1 MTPAQFARVK
11 ALFGQLCDLP
21 EHDYLPRLHAA
32 GDDAAIIAEVL
43 KLLRAGS
50 PATDRVA
57 APVLTALRQVAA
69 GQPLHGTVLGAWTLE
84 EEIGRGG
91 MGRVFRARRSDGH
104 FVQTA
109 AVKLLSGLGSRAALD
124 YLARERQ
131 ILASLSHPNIA
142 RLLDGGS
149 TPQGQP
155 YLVMEYVDGVAIDRY
170 CAQQRLA
177 TAALLNLFDA
187 VCAAVSFAHQQ
198 LVVHC
203 DLKPSN
209 ILVTP
214 AGRPVLLDFGVSS
227 LLGEAAAGAGEAL
240 PALRES
246 APAYTPRYASPE
258 QKAGLRSGTATD
270 IYSLGLVLAELL
282 GARAAAADCASDNDA
297 ETLQTHALPRDLGAI
312 LIRATRPDPAARYAS
327 VAAFAADL
335 GRWRRGQA
343 VAARAAT
350 PLYLAQKW
358 TLRHWPWLAAGA
370 LFLAVIMAFSWRMR
384 VERDNALAAERAALA
399 VKDYMISVFQGAD
412 PEISGRRD
420 LPVSELL
427 DAGRDGLAARLRDQP
442 LVLAEISGIL
452 GGVYQTIGKR
462 EQALRLFDEA
472 IALERGN
479 QRPLRLAAL
488 LHQRAYTSYD
498 REDFPQAEPIAREA
512 LQIRERLA
520 ADSPQLVDS
529 LRLLGTILLYQQ
541 QREEARTL
549 LARALALSV
558 RISGADSVE
567 TARVH
572 LDLGRFH
579 GYLDPIATGA
589 VTHARRARQII
600 EQRLGRDHPLYA
612 DALEILVL
620 GLSTTQGYD
629 EALPLARELS
639 EKRLRFYGEISYQG
653 GYGLYTYANLLN
665 DAGQRLQAVPLLQRC
680 LRIQEQLD
688 GVGTLSSTPP
698 LQLLARVYEGLG
710 DYDQALA
717 VLDQVAAIRARL
729 LPEASRETVDL
740 DAQAGRIRRQ
750 RGDLLQAQALLEQ
763 SLRQRSADPAT
774 HPCRL
779 LQSQLEMAAL
789 WRQQRRLEQAQTLL
803 DAIDP
808 QACGKAAWR
817 QGLIDA
823 ERARLLQA
831 RGDAAAA
838 EALLLQA
845 EARYAESLGAQH
857 PDLWLLRLDRAA
869 LLAGRGETQAAAA
882 LAREIAEKGGDSI
895 APGSARAQRLDE
907 LKNLA
912 KIQERKNPRAAGTA
926 PPAAARRA
934 VPAGAKG

>member
-11 ALFGQLCDLP
+11 HLFEQLCDLP
-21 EHDYLPRLHAA
+21 EHQRLPQLQAAA
-32 GDDAAIIAEVL
+32 GDAVVLAEVR

-57 APVLTALRQVAA
+57 APVLAALHQVAA
-69 GQPLHGTVLGAWTLE
+69 DQPLRGTVLGAWTLD

-91 MGRVFRARRSDGH
+91 MGRVFKARRSDGH
-104 FVQTA
+104 FEQVA

-131 ILASLSHPNIA
+131 ILASLSHPHIA

-170 CAQQRLA
+170 CVRQRLA
-177 TAALLNLFDA
+177 SAALLKLFDA

-209 ILVTP
+209 ILVTSD
-214 AGRPVLLDFGVSS
+214 GRPVLLDFGVSS
-227 LLGEAAAGAGEAL
+227 LLGEAAAGAGENAAAPRDSL
-240 PALRES
+240 
-246 APAYTPRYASPE
+246 PAYTPRYASPE
-258 QKAGLRSGTATD
+258 QKAGLRCGTATD

-282 GARAAAADCASDNDA
+282 GARTVAADDDSAAA
-297 ETLQTHALPRDLGAI
+297 TLQTTALPRDLAAI
-312 LIRATRPDPAARYAS
+312 LTRATQADPAARYAS

-335 GRWRRGQA
+335 GRYQRGQA
-343 VAARAAT
+343 VAARTPT

-358 TLRHWPWLAAGA
+358 TSRHWPWLAAGA
-370 LFLAVIMAFSWRMR
+370 VFLAMIAAFSWRMR
-384 VERDNALAAERAALA
+384 LERDNALAAERAALA

-462 EQALRLFDEA
+462 EQALRMFDEA

-479 QRPLRLAAL
+479 QRPLKLAAL
-488 LHQRAYTSYD
+488 LHQRAYTTYD
-498 REDFPQAEPIAREA
+498 MEDFPQAEPIAREA
-512 LQIRERLA
+512 LEIRERLA
-520 ADSPQLVDS
+520 ADTPVLVDS
-529 LRLLGTILLYQQ
+529 LRLLGTIQVYQDRRAEAESLLN
-541 QREEARTL
+541 
-549 LARALALSV
+549 RALELSL
-558 RISGADSVE
+558 RISGEDSVE

-572 LDLGRFH
+572 LDLGRLY
-579 GYLDPIATGA
+579 GYLDPVATGA
-589 VTHARRARQII
+589 VIHARRARQII
-600 EQRLGRDHPLYA
+600 GRRLGMDHPLYA

-620 GLSTTQGYD
+620 GLSTTRGQD

-665 DAGQRLQAVPLLQRC
+665 DAGQRLQALPLLQRC
-680 LRIQEQLD
+680 LQIQQQLD
-688 GVGTLSSTPP
+688 GEDALSSTPP
-698 LQLLARVYEGLG
+698 LQLLARVHEGLG
-710 DYDQALA
+710 DYASALT
-717 VLDQVAAIRARL
+717 VLQKIAAIRQRL
-729 LPEASRETVDL
+729 LPEGGRETIDL
-740 DAQAGRIRRQ
+740 DAQVGRVLRQ
-750 RGDLLQAQALLEQ
+750 QGDLVQAEPLLSGTLQQ
-763 SLRQRSADPAT
+763 RQTDPQT

-789 WRQQRRLEQAQTLL
+789 RRQQGRLDEAQAVL
-803 DAIDP
+803 AAADP
-808 QACGKAAWR
+808 KACGAAPWR
-817 QGLIDA
+817 EGQIDA
-823 ERARLLQA
+823 EYARIAAA
-831 RGDAAAA
+831 RGDAGTA
-838 EALLLQA
+838 ETLFLRA
-845 EARYAESLGAQH
+845 EARFAEGLGAQH
-857 PDLWLLRLDRAA
+857 PDLWLLRMDRAA
-869 LLAGRGETQAAAA
+869 LLAGRGEVAAAAA
-882 LAREIAEKGGDSI
+882 LAGEIAQQ
-895 APGSARAQRLDE
+895 GSASLAPDSERARRLE
-907 LKNLA
+907 AL
-912 KIQERKNPRAAGTA
+912 KNPRNMQS
-926 PPAAARRA
+926 ARR
-934 VPAGAKG
+934 